1 MEWFKGQIN
10 VQSRGKGLYPFTAEI
25 NEKIQSW
32 GVETGI
38 CHLFILHT
46 SASLIISESY
56 DPTARQDLETFLDR
70 LVPESQEW
78 HRHSLEGSD
87 DSPSHMR
94 SILTATSLSIPI
106 EDGSLRMGT
115 WQGVYVFEH
124 RRSTHNRRVLL
135 RCLGVD

>member
-1 MEWFKGQIN
+1 VEWFKGQIN

-70 LVPESQEW
+70 LVPERQEW
-78 HRHSLEGSD
+78 HRHTLEGSD

-124 RRSTHNRRVLL
+124 RRSAHNRRVLL

>member
-1 MEWFKGQIN
+1 MEWYRDHIE
-10 VQSRGKGLYPFTAEI
+10 VQSRGKGLFPFTKELNRRIQNWGI
-25 NEKIQSW
+25 NS
-32 GVETGI
+32 GM

-56 DPTARQDLETFLDR
+56 DPTARQDLETFLDK
-70 LVPESQEW
+70 LVPEDQTW
-78 HRHSLEGSD
+78 HRHTLEGSD

-106 EDGSLRMGT
+106 EGGELAMGT

-124 RRSTHNRRVLL
+124 RSSPHHRKILL
-135 RCLGVD
+135 RCLSVE